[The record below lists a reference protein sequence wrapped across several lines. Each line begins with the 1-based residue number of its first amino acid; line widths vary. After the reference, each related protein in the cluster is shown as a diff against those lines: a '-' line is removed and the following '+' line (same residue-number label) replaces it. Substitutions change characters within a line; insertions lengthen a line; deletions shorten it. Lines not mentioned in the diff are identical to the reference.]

1 MPDKK
6 IYPVLSADL
15 QVGFHFRLKAIKDLY
30 FHEALSKTVKKLK
43 ISDIDKELIQFV
55 SGEALQKLAS
65 FSLRGEIIFPI
76 PLLLKAN
83 PFLLGY
89 YRLLLGFSQKE
100 FYSKGPFGVFKSM
113 EESGKLSANAESRL
127 ELLCKSLSE
136 TAESFINQIGDFSI
150 TTLFELQLLT
160 VGPQFRGSMN
170 NEYGQIAT
178 QKTFSVIKDFV
189 SSYIL
194 SSTPTS
200 IEIKNDSGRAVTIQF
215 SSDPDIEITE
225 KLPSG
230 DRGLISIEIKGG
242 KDISNIHN
250 RIGEAEKSHQK
261 AKQRGYFEFMTII
274 SVDFEYSQL
283 KPESPTTSHFFHL
296 DKISDKTSEEYNR
309 FKDILSSIL
318 SINI

>member
-1 MPDKK
+1 MPAKI

-15 QVGFHFRLKAIKDLY
+15 QVGFHYRLKTIKDLY
-30 FHEALSKTVKKLK
+30 FHDALSKTVKKLK
-43 ISDIDKELIQFV
+43 ISQIDKELNQFV
-55 SGEALQKLAS
+55 SDEALQKLAS
-65 FSLRGEIIFPI
+65 FSLRGEAIFPT
-76 PLLLKAN
+76 PLLLREN

-100 FYSKGPFGVFKSM
+100 FYSKGPFGVFRSM
-113 EESGKLSANAESRL
+113 EENGKLSANAENRL
-127 ELLCKSLSE
+127 ESLCKSLIE
-136 TAESFINQIGDFSI
+136 TAESFITQIGEFSI
-150 TTLFELQLLT
+150 AALSELQLLT
-160 VGPQFRGSMN
+160 VGPQLRGSMN

-178 QKTFSVIKDFV
+178 QKTFSLIKEFV
-189 SSYIL
+189 SHYIL

-200 IEIKNDSGRAVTIQF
+200 IEIKNDSGRLVSIQF

-230 DRGLISIEIKGG
+230 NRGLISIEIKGG
-242 KDISNIHN
+242 KDLSNIHN

-296 DKISDKTSEEYNR
+296 DRISDNTSEEYRR